1 MSYFLFCN
9 RPTDGGR
16 ALIQAL
22 GGKRIRT
29 SRSKFIW
36 RKRKAVINWGCT
48 DAGGRNHPMLN
59 TPAAISVAT
68 NKLRFFQAMAR
79 EGVAD
84 KCVPFTAYRKLAE
97 GWVAEGA
104 MVVARKVLNGHSG
117 AGIEIVGG
125 KNPMV
130 NAPLYTKYVPKDEEW
145 RIHYMKDR
153 QGVVHP
159 IYIQKKVKR
168 ADFEGKPN
176 RYVRNH
182 DNGYTYQYNGVSP
195 SHSILQT
202 GASVFAATGL
212 DFGAVDIIYV
222 RASDKALVLEINTA
236 PGLEGHSVE
245 VYSAAFRRH
254 HP

>member
-36 RKRKAVINWGCT
+36 RKHKAVINWGCT

-84 KCVPFTAYRKLAE
+84 KCVPFTGSRKVAE
-97 GWVAEGA
+97 GWAKDKA
-104 MVVARKVLNGHSG
+104 LVVQRTVLNGHSG
-117 AGIEIVGG
+117 AGITIVGG
-125 KNPMV
+125 KNPV
-130 NAPLYTKYVPKDEEW
+130 GDAPLYTKYVAKDEEY

-153 QGVVHP
+153 NGAIQV
-159 IYIQKKVKR
+159 IYQQKKVKR
-168 ADFEGKPN
+168 ADFEGTHN

-182 DNGYTYQYNGVSP
+182 DNGYTYQHNGIAP
-195 SHSILQT
+195 P
-202 GASVFAATGL
+202 ASVLEAGQSVFSRTGL

-222 RASDKALVLEINTA
+222 RASNRAYVLEINTA
-236 PGLEGHSVE
+236 PGLEGHSLE
-245 VYSAAFRRH
+245 IYSAAFKKYF
-254 HP
+254 P